1 MDEKSNAP
9 GALPMSSYL
18 EMKAILG
25 YISLLR
31 LVFEDIFAQ
40 KLESKIE
47 FGSRII
53 DFIVGLVGLTALS
66 KIYLVS
72 KVTCCIGNALHSL
85 VHS

>member
-40 KLESKIE
+40 KLLESKIE
-47 FGSRII
+47 L
-53 DFIVGLVGLTALS
+53 DLVGLTALS
-66 KIYLVS
+66 KIYFVS
-72 KVTCCIGNALHSL
+72 KVTCRRSQHRECFT
-85 VHS
+85 